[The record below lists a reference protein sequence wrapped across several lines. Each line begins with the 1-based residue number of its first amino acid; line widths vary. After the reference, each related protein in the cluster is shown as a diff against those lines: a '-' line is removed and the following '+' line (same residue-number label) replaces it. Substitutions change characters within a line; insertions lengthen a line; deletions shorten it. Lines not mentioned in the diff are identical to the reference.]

1 VLLKPAQL
9 IETNPLDEY
18 QFVGSDGERITCH
31 AAPLL
36 GTLGRLVGP
45 ETVQFFAIPK
55 FNDNRTMVTWFSQCK
70 GLLEPFWEL
79 PDQRQHA
86 VLEQLAQIAPHIATA
101 TRKLDQLPASE
112 SATYARL
119 LPLLLNFPEPVEYHL
134 YLVDGNPVATHW
146 GMNKQLS
153 GEARDILSPFIDQW
167 RVRLR
172 ERAHQAAE
180 AGRNAAREQSFL
192 GRLTRAG
199 ARSGAITASL
209 LWDDTNDLDLHIEC
223 PGGAVLNFENKQA
236 CGGILDIDRNANP
249 NALTSEPVENIVWTR
264 KPDRAGQYSVY
275 VHFYKQHD
283 ASMPCSK
290 FELRLKRGASVRH
303 FKGQVTP
310 GERLKVTD
318 FKI

>member
-1 VLLKPAQL
+1 LLPQVQNPGNPAKRRTVLIKPAQL
-9 IETNPLDEY
+9 IETNPLEEY

-36 GTLGRLVGP
+36 GTLGRLVEP
-45 ETVQFFAIPK
+45 EAVQFFAIPN

-70 GLLEPFWEL
+70 GLLEPFWEI

-101 TRKLDQLPASE
+101 TRKLDKLPASE

-134 YLVDGNPVATHW
+134 YLVDGKPVATHW
-146 GMNKQLS
+146 GMNKQVS
-153 GEARDILSPFIDQW
+153 
-167 RVRLR
+167 
-172 ERAHQAAE
+172 
-180 AGRNAAREQSFL
+180 
-192 GRLTRAG
+192 
-199 ARSGAITASL
+199 
-209 LWDDTNDLDLHIEC
+209 
-223 PGGAVLNFENKQA
+223 
-236 CGGILDIDRNANP
+236 GGILDIDRNANP

-264 KPDRAGQYSVY
+264 KPNRAGQYSVY

-290 FELRLKRGASVRH
+290 FELRLKRGSSVRH